1 MKYSLGSSKFLEE
14 ISSLSH
20 SLFSSLSVH
29 WSLRKAFFSL
39 LAILWNSAFK
49 WVYLSFSPLP
59 FTSLLSSVIYKISS
73 DNHFAF
79 LHFFLWDGLDHCLLY
94 NAVNLCPQFFRHSV
108 YQTSSLESVT
118 STVGAWFRAYL
129 NGLVVFPT
137 LSNLSLNFAIRS
149 SWSEP

>member
-1 MKYSLGSSKFLEE
+1 MKCSLGIASFFKEN
-14 ISSLSH
+14 SSLSH
-20 SLFSSLSVH
+20 STVFLCFFALFT
-29 WSLRKAFFSL
+29 RKDFLTL
-39 LAILWNSAFK
+39 LAILWNSAFSL
-49 WVYLSFSPLP
+49 VYLSLSPLP

>member
-1 MKYSLGSSKFLEE
+1 MKCSLGICNFLDE
-14 ISSLSH
+14 ISILSH
-20 SLFSSLSVH
+20 SISFLYFLALFIPEDL
-29 WSLRKAFFSL
+29 AL
-39 LAILWNSAFK
+39 LAVLWSSAIS
-49 WVYLSFSPLP
+49 WVYLSLSPLP